1 MDLRAYE
8 RVKFEL
14 AEILNTLPRDAAQF
28 QRRLDLFARLAEDR
42 FNLVVVGRFSRGKSS
57 LMNAILGMDRLPTG
71 VVPLTSVITTVTYG
85 SEERVTLHF
94 RGSGL
99 IEDIQL
105 DQLADY
111 VTERGN
117 PGNARRIE
125 VAEVQLPAPILR
137 HGFHFV
143 DTPGLG
149 SSIAENSRATEAFMP
164 EADALILVTSFDS
177 PLSEEEIAV
186 LRSARRLRRR
196 VFLAV
201 NKQDAVTAAEQAEVL
216 AHVAGQVRS
225 VFGADRQEVFPL
237 SARNALTAKL
247 AANRVGL
254 AASGVPGL
262 EQALIGFLV
271 SGRRQEFLLAMCA
284 RVGEMVAPDAG
295 AVAHLDALRASIVTP
310 GSRVIPAVHTEQEL
324 ASDIPPCEVCV
335 RIEIAIADFMMG
347 YQARLGRDPAARTEL
362 AERRGLCGTHAS
374 QFEKVA
380 APREVCAAFARVLE
394 SQAARLRS
402 AAAGKAALLRDAVEQ
417 MLPDA
422 RHCPV
427 CEVAAAARAKAT
439 ALVASSLAAAG
450 SATPPRFPAICLP
463 HLPAVLATLKDG
475 PARDAFLSRQADI
488 LERFADDMRRFALKQ
503 DAARGWAFNKEEL
516 GAAHRGSRALVGAP
530 AAFIPP
536 GGRLD
541 STGADA

>member
-295 AVAHLDALRASIVTP
+295 AVARLDALRASIVTP
-310 GSRVIPAVHTEQEL
+310 GSRVIPAVQTEQEL

-347 YQARLGRDPAARTEL
+347 YQARLGRDPAARTGTGRTPGPLRHACL
-362 AERRGLCGTHAS
+362 AVRESCG
-374 QFEKVA
+374 
-380 APREVCAAFARVLE
+380 
-394 SQAARLRS
+394 
-402 AAAGKAALLRDAVEQ
+402 
-417 MLPDA
+417 
-422 RHCPV
+422 
-427 CEVAAAARAKAT
+427 
-439 ALVASSLAAAG
+439 
-450 SATPPRFPAICLP
+450 
-463 HLPAVLATLKDG
+463 
-475 PARDAFLSRQADI
+475 
-488 LERFADDMRRFALKQ
+488 
-503 DAARGWAFNKEEL
+503 AARGL
-516 GAAHRGSRALVGAP
+516 RRVRPGAGVRRRRACAPRQRAKPRFCATQSSKCCRMRGIVRSVRLRQRREQRPPRWSPPAWPRRVRRRRRGFRQFACRISRQCW
-530 AAFIPP
+530 PP
-536 GGRLD
+536 
-541 STGADA
+541 

>member
-42 FNLVVVGRFSRGKSS
+42 FNLVVAGRFSRGKSS

-94 RGSGL
+94 HGSGL
-99 IEDIQL
+99 IEDIRL
-105 DQLADY
+105 NQLADY

-117 PGNARRIE
+117 PGNARRIAL
-125 VAEVQLPAPILR
+125 AEVQLPAAILR

-149 SSIAENSRATEAFMP
+149 SSIAENTRATEAFMP

-186 LRSARRLRRR
+186 LRSARRLNRR

-201 NKQDAVTAAEQAEVL
+201 NKQDAVTPAEQAEVL
-216 AHVAGQVRS
+216 AHVTRQARS
-225 VFGADRQEVFPL
+225 VSGDADHAVFPL
-237 SARNALTAKL
+237 SARNALAAKL
-247 AANRVGL
+247 AANRSGL
-254 AASGVPGL
+254 ATSGLPAL

-284 RVGEMVAPDAG
+284 RVGEMVASDPGAG
-295 AVAHLDALRASIVTP
+295 SRLDGLRAAIVTP
-310 GSRVIPAVHTEQEL
+310 GSRVVPALRTEPEL

-335 RIEIAIADFMMG
+335 RIEIAVADFMTG

-362 AERRGLCGTHAS
+362 AERRGLCGTHAW
-374 QFEKVA
+374 QFEKIA
-380 APREVCAAFARVLE
+380 APREVCAAFALLLE
-394 SQAARLRS
+394 SQAARLRA
-402 AAAGKAALLRDAVEQ
+402 AAAGEAGLLCEAVEH

-422 RHCPV
+422 QQCPV
-427 CEVAAAARAKAT
+427 CEVAAAAQAKAT
-439 ALVASSLAAAG
+439 ALVASTLAAAG
-450 SATPPRFPAICLP
+450 PATPRRFPAICLP
-463 HLPAVLATLKDG
+463 HLPAVLAAMQEF
-475 PARDAFLSRQADI
+475 PARDAFLARQAEI
-488 LERFADDMRRFALKQ
+488 LDRFADDMRRFALKQ

-516 GAAHRGSRALVGAP
+516 GAAHRGSRSLVGAP

-536 GGRLD
+536 G
-541 STGADA
+541 TGCR

>member
-99 IEDIQL
+99 IEDIRL
-105 DQLADY
+105 DQLADC

-125 VAEVQLPAPILR
+125 LAEVQVPAPILR

-149 SSIAENSRATEAFMP
+149 SSIPENTRATEAFMP

-186 LRSARRLRRR
+186 LRSARRLNRR
-196 VFLAV
+196 VFIAI
-201 NKQDAVTAAEQAEVL
+201 NKQDAVTAAERAEVL
-216 AHVAGQVRS
+216 AHVTGQVRS
-225 VFGADRQEVFPL
+225 VFGDARQEVFPL
-237 SARNALTAKL
+237 SARNALAAKL
-247 AANRVGL
+247 AANRAGL
-254 AASGVPGL
+254 ATSGVSAL

-295 AVAHLDALRASIVTP
+295 AVARLDALRASI
-310 GSRVIPAVHTEQEL
+310 GARVVPAVQTEPEL

-335 RIEIAIADFMMG
+335 RIEIAVADFMMG
-347 YQARLGRDPAARTEL
+347 YQARLGRDPATRTDL
-362 AERRGLCGTHAS
+362 AARRGLCGTHDW

-380 APREVCAAFARVLE
+380 APREVCAAFAPVLE
-394 SQAARLRS
+394 SQAARLRA
-402 AAAGKAALLRDAVEQ
+402 AAAGRAELLCEAVEH

-422 RHCPV
+422 LHCPV
-427 CEVAAAARAKAT
+427 CEVAATARAKAT
-439 ALVASSLAAAG
+439 ALVASTLAVAG
-450 SATPPRFPAICLP
+450 PITPRRFPAICLP
-463 HLPAVLATLKDG
+463 HLPAVLSVLLDG
-475 PARDAFLSRQADI
+475 PARDACLSRQADI